1 LRITVVSEL
10 PVIRIVAAVVLN
22 PAGHLLLVRK
32 RDTETFM
39 QPGGKFEEGET
50 GVEALVRELREEL
63 GFELTG
69 ADLEYVGR
77 FHADAAN
84 EPGHRVDC
92 DVHFTVIETEGVVAA
107 EIEELIWVDPANL
120 DDLRLAPLTAEV
132 MWPYILTMSAA
143 IQGRMPM

>member
-1 LRITVVSEL
+1 MSDL
-10 PVIRIVAAVVLN
+10 PIIRIAAAVILD
-22 PAGHLLLVRK
+22 PAGRLLLVRK
-32 RDTETFM
+32 RDTTVFM

-50 GVEALVRELREEL
+50 GREALLRELREEL
-63 GFELTG
+63 GFELTEL
-69 ADLEYVGR
+69 DLEYVGR
-77 FHADAAN
+77 FEADAAN

-107 EIEELIWVDPANL
+107 EIEELIWVDPANM
-120 DDLRLAPLTAEV
+120 DDLAVAPLTSQV